1 MNKTEELHKASQSMF
16 FVIRDLKDANKRSNS
31 VEHLLI
37 IDLIEKAT
45 SLEKKIQQALN
56 AMVVDTE
63 KP

>member
-1 MNKTEELHKASQSMF
+1 MNKIEELHKASQSMF

-37 IDLIEKAT
+37 VDLIEKAT